1 VIYRRYTAEEL
12 QALFRAIDGH
22 LEAQAELII
31 IGGAAALLAY
41 HATNTTHD
49 IDVLNDIHAVEAA
62 YNEAKKETGLD
73 IPLSMAG
80 VAQVPYNYHER
91 LTKYEELLL
100 QNLVIRIP
108 MFTI

>member
-100 QNLVIRIP
+100 RNLVIRIP